1 MLPPFTPD
9 GVLPAGDYPLTLEE
23 LRASPL
29 VTGEG
34 VASPTWDSEWRRQV
48 VDNLAILVRQL
59 WQVGIDR
66 IFVDGSFVEE
76 KDHPND
82 IDGYFECDVRLFAS
96 GQLERA
102 LNALDPHKVWTW
114 NLASRR
120 PDPNSAKRQLPIAQ
134 RAPAPVPR
142 RTLPALSRSTE
153 WDPRPVRQRTAVP
166 LCLPPLTPCVLAE
179 RNRADRQ
186 ATKREHDACREER
199 EQPERIWRKDE
210 R

>member
-1 MLPPFTPD
+1 VLPPFTPD
-9 GVLPAGDYPLTLEE
+9 GVLPAGDYPLTPEE
-23 LRASPL
+23 LRVSPL

-34 VASPTWDSEWRRQV
+34 VASPTWDAAWRQQL

-59 WQVGIDR
+59 WQAGIDR

-82 IDGYFECDVRLFAS
+82 IDGYFECDVHLFAS

-102 LNALDPHKVWTW
+102 LNALDLYKVWTW
-114 NLASRR
+114 SPASRR

-142 RTLPALSRSTE
+142 RALPALPRATE
-153 WDPRPVRQRTAVP
+153 RHPRPARQ
-166 LCLPPLTPCVLAE
+166 
-179 RNRADRQ
+179 
-186 ATKREHDACREER
+186 
-199 EQPERIWRKDE
+199 
-210 R
+210 